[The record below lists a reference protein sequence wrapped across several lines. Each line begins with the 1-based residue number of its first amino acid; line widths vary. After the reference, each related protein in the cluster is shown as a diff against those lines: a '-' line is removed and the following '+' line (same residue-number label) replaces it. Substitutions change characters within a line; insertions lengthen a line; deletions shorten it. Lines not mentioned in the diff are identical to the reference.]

1 MRVSSPFAR
10 RSLAAPPDERA
21 LVAALREGDEAAFTS
36 LVQRYHAPM
45 VNLARG
51 YVGNRATAEE
61 VVQEAWAA
69 ALRGIARFEE
79 RSAVSTWLFR
89 IVINQAKTRAV
100 RERRSVPMSALG
112 GDPDEPAVD
121 PDRFHPDT
129 HPEAPG
135 GWSTPPR
142 SWAEQPEERLVA
154 RETRQMLLAAID
166 ALPGLQGQVVSL
178 RDVQGIPAAEVCE
191 LLEITDANQRVL
203 LHRGRSKVRQAL
215 ESYLSPEVAA

>member
-10 RSLAAPPDERA
+10 RSPATPPDERA
-21 LVAALREGDEAAFTS
+21 LVASLRQGDEAAFTS

-69 ALRGIARFEE
+69 ALRGIGRFEE
-79 RSAVSTWLFR
+79 RSALSTWLFR

-121 PDRFHPDT
+121 PDRFHSDA
-129 HPEAPG
+129 HPEAAG
-135 GWSTPPR
+135 GWAVPPR
-142 SWAEQPEERLVA
+142 SWASQPEERLVS
-154 RETRQMLLAAID
+154 RETRTMLLQAID
-166 ALPGLQGQVVSL
+166 ALPGLQGQVVWL
-178 RDVQGIPAAEVCE
+178 RDVQGAPASEVCE

-215 ESYLSPEVAA
+215 ESYLDPEVVA